1 VTNEDIKVQTKIE
14 LLDSIMG
21 SGKTQGV
28 IQWMLTNPQN
38 KYLYVSPMLT
48 EVEERIPT
56 ACQALEFTYPCT
68 EEYKTKGQHLLK
80 LLEEGCNVS
89 FTHSLFTDL
98 TKQHLALIR
107 KHEYILIVDEEVAF
121 IEPYKGNY
129 SRDDIVSLEKAGHI
143 RVEEDNLGRVV
154 WQWYDDNEMNDT
166 AYSKLK
172 RMSDLGMLYC
182 AKRDRKIMVV
192 HLPIELVQSSR
203 RVILLTYLFK
213 GSVMESFMDL
223 KGIEIVPFKEVKPL
237 KSTTDVLTKAKSLIT
252 FIDTTT
258 TKAVSNLS
266 MSSTWYSKNATTADL
281 EKVSNAIFSVY
292 RKFGDKES
300 FIFTAPKSL
309 ADYQYVKDEK
319 LKRNIIHK
327 KMPKDVDW
335 IYCGTKATNM
345 WSHKSIAVHAYN
357 RYVNTAI
364 KAYLQDY
371 GTPPDDDMFALSEM
385 VQWIF
390 RTCIRNDEPL
400 QLCILNNRMKG
411 LLCNWLNGN

>member
-1 VTNEDIKVQTKIE
+1 MQTKIE

-28 IQWMLTNPQN
+28 IQWMLDNPQN

-107 KHEYILIVDEEVAF
+107 KHEYVLIVDEEVAF

-129 SRDDIVSLEKAGHI
+129 SRDDIVSLEKAQHI

-223 KGIEIVPFKEVKPL
+223 KGIEIVPFKEVTPPK
-237 KSTTDVLTKAKSLIT
+237 TTKDVLTKAKSLIT

-258 TKAVSNLS
+258 TKAVSSLS

-309 ADYQYVKDEK
+309 ADYEYVKDEK

-390 RTCIRNDEPL
+390 RTCIRNGEPL
-400 QLCILNNRMKG
+400 QLCILNSRMKG
-411 LLCNWLNGN
+411 LLLDWLNGK

>member
-1 VTNEDIKVQTKIE
+1 MKTKIE

-28 IQWMLTNPQN
+28 IQWMLNNPQN

-56 ACQALEFTYPCT
+56 ACQSLEFTYPCT

-107 KHEYILIVDEEVAF
+107 KHEYVLIVDEEVAF

-203 RVILLTYLFK
+203 RVVLLTYLFK

-223 KGIEIVPFKEVKPL
+223 KGIEIVPFKEVVPPK
-237 KSTTDVLTKAKSLIT
+237 TTKDVLTKAKSLIT

-309 ADYQYVKDEK
+309 ADYEYVKEER

-400 QLCILNNRMKG
+400 QLCILNSRMKR
-411 LLCNWLNGN
+411 LLIDWLNGS

>member
-1 VTNEDIKVQTKIE
+1 MQTKIE

-28 IQWMLTNPQN
+28 IQWMLNNPQN

-48 EVEERIPT
+48 EIEERIPT
-56 ACQALEFTYPCT
+56 ACQALEFTYPRT

-107 KHEYILIVDEEVAF
+107 KHEYVLIVDEEVAF

-223 KGIEIVPFKEVKPL
+223 KGIEIVPFKEVTPPK
-237 KSTTDVLTKAKSLIT
+237 TTKDVLTKAKSLIT

-400 QLCILNNRMKG
+400 QLCIFNNRMKG

>member
-1 VTNEDIKVQTKIE
+1 MQTKIE

-28 IQWMLTNPQN
+28 IQWMLNNPQN

-107 KHEYILIVDEEVAF
+107 KHEYVLIVDEEVAF

-213 GSVMESFMDL
+213 GSVMESFIDL
-223 KGIEIVPFKEVKPL
+223 KGIEIVPFKEVVPPK
-237 KSTTDVLTKAKSLIT
+237 TTKDVLTKAKSLIT

-266 MSSTWYSKNATTADL
+266 MSSTWYSKNATAADL

-309 ADYQYVKDEK
+309 ADYEYVKEER

>member
-1 VTNEDIKVQTKIE
+1 MQTKIE

-28 IQWMLTNPQN
+28 IQWMLNNPQN

-98 TKQHLALIR
+98 TKQHLSLIR
-107 KHEYILIVDEEVAF
+107 KHEYVLIVDEEVAF

-223 KGIEIVPFKEVKPL
+223 KGIEIVPFKEVVPPK
-237 KSTTDVLTKAKSLIT
+237 TTKDVLTKAKSLIT

-309 ADYQYVKDEK
+309 ADYEYVKDEK

>member
-1 VTNEDIKVQTKIE
+1 MQTKIE

-28 IQWMLTNPQN
+28 IQWMLNNPQN

-107 KHEYILIVDEEVAF
+107 KHEYVLIVDEEVAF

-143 RVEEDNLGRVV
+143 KVEEDNLGRVV

-223 KGIEIVPFKEVKPL
+223 KGIEIVPFKEVVPPK
-237 KSTTDVLTKAKSLIT
+237 TTKDVLTKAKSLIT

-281 EKVSNAIFSVY
+281 ERVSNAIFSVY

-345 WSHKSIAVHAYN
+345 WSHKTVAVHAYN

>member
-1 VTNEDIKVQTKIE
+1 VQTKIE

-28 IQWMLTNPQN
+28 IQWMLNNPQN

-107 KHEYILIVDEEVAF
+107 KHEYVLIVDEEVAF

-223 KGIEIVPFKEVKPL
+223 KGIEIVPFKEVIPPK
-237 KSTTDVLTKAKSLIT
+237 TTKDVLTKAKSLIT

-281 EKVSNAIFSVY
+281 ERISNAIFSVY

-309 ADYQYVKDEK
+309 ADYEYVKEER

-400 QLCILNNRMKG
+400 QLCILNSRMKR
-411 LLCNWLNGN
+411 LLTDWLNGS

>member
-1 VTNEDIKVQTKIE
+1 MQTKIE

-28 IQWMLTNPQN
+28 IQWMLNNPQN

-98 TKQHLALIR
+98 TKQHLSLIR
-107 KHEYILIVDEEVAF
+107 KHEYVLIVDEEVAF

-223 KGIEIVPFKEVKPL
+223 KGIEIVPFKEVVPPK
-237 KSTTDVLTKAKSLIT
+237 TTKDVLTKAKNLIT

-258 TKAVSNLS
+258 TKAVSSLS

-309 ADYQYVKDEK
+309 ADYEYVKDEK

-411 LLCNWLNGN
+411 LLCNWLSGN

>member
-1 VTNEDIKVQTKIE
+1 MQTKIE

-28 IQWMLTNPQN
+28 IQWMLNNPQN

-48 EVEERIPT
+48 EVEERVPT

-107 KHEYILIVDEEVAF
+107 KHEYVLIVDEEVAF

-223 KGIEIVPFKEVKPL
+223 KGIEIVPFREVVPPK
-237 KSTTDVLTKAKSLIT
+237 TTKDVLTKAKSLIT

-258 TKAVSNLS
+258 TKAVSSLS

>member
-1 VTNEDIKVQTKIE
+1 MQTKIE

-21 SGKTQGV
+21 SGKTEGV
-28 IQWMLTNPQN
+28 IQWMLNNPQN

-48 EVEERIPT
+48 EIEERIPT

-107 KHEYILIVDEEVAF
+107 KHEYVLIVDEEVAF

-223 KGIEIVPFKEVKPL
+223 KGIEIVPFKEVTPPK
-237 KSTTDVLTKAKSLIT
+237 TTKDVLTKAKSLII

-400 QLCILNNRMKG
+400 QLCIFNNRMKG

>member
-1 VTNEDIKVQTKIE
+1 MQTKIE

-28 IQWMLTNPQN
+28 IQWMLNNPQN

-98 TKQHLALIR
+98 TKQHLAMIR
-107 KHEYILIVDEEVAF
+107 KHEYVLIVDEEVAF

-129 SRDDIVSLEKAGHI
+129 SRDDIVSLEKAQHI

-223 KGIEIVPFKEVKPL
+223 KGIEIVPFKEVTPPK
-237 KSTTDVLTKAKSLIT
+237 TTKDVLTKAKNLIT

-281 EKVSNAIFSVY
+281 ERVSNAIFSVY

-411 LLCNWLNGN
+411 LLLDWLDGK

>member
-1 VTNEDIKVQTKIE
+1 MQTKIE

-28 IQWMLTNPQN
+28 IQWMLNNPQN

-107 KHEYILIVDEEVAF
+107 KHEYVLIVDEEVAF

-223 KGIEIVPFKEVKPL
+223 KGIEIVPFKEVVPPK
-237 KSTTDVLTKAKSLIT
+237 TTKDVLTKAKSLIT

-309 ADYQYVKDEK
+309 ADYEYVKEER

-400 QLCILNNRMKG
+400 QLCILNSRMKR
-411 LLCNWLNGN
+411 LLIDWLNGS

>member
-1 VTNEDIKVQTKIE
+1 MQTKIE

-28 IQWMLTNPQN
+28 IQWMLNNPQN

-107 KHEYILIVDEEVAF
+107 KHEYVLVVDEEVAF

-203 RVILLTYLFK
+203 RVILLTYLFN

-223 KGIEIVPFKEVKPL
+223 KGIEIVPFKEVVPPK
-237 KSTTDVLTKAKSLIT
+237 TTKDVLTKAKSLIT

-266 MSSTWYSKNATTADL
+266 MSSTWYSKNATAADL

-309 ADYQYVKDEK
+309 ADYEYVKEER

>member
-1 VTNEDIKVQTKIE
+1 MQTKIE

-28 IQWMLTNPQN
+28 IQWMLNNPQN

-107 KHEYILIVDEEVAF
+107 KHEYVLIVDEEVAF

-223 KGIEIVPFKEVKPL
+223 KGIEIVPFKEVVLPK
-237 KSTTDVLTKAKSLIT
+237 TTKDVLTKAKSLIT

-309 ADYQYVKDEK
+309 ADYEYVKDEK

>member
-1 VTNEDIKVQTKIE
+1 MQTKIE

-28 IQWMLTNPQN
+28 IQWMLNNPQN

-68 EEYKTKGQHLLK
+68 EEYKTKGQHLLR

-107 KHEYILIVDEEVAF
+107 KHEYVLIVDEEVAF

-223 KGIEIVPFKEVKPL
+223 KGIEIVPFKEVVPPK
-237 KSTTDVLTKAKSLIT
+237 TTKDVLTKAKSLIT

>member
-1 VTNEDIKVQTKIE
+1 MQTKIE

-28 IQWMLTNPQN
+28 IQWMLNNPQN

-56 ACQALEFTYPCT
+56 ACQSLEFTYPCT
-68 EEYKTKGQHLLK
+68 EEYKTKGQHLFK

-107 KHEYILIVDEEVAF
+107 KHEYVLIVDEEVAF

-223 KGIEIVPFKEVKPL
+223 KGIEIVPFKEVVPPK
-237 KSTTDVLTKAKSLIT
+237 TTKDVLTKAKSLIT

>member
-1 VTNEDIKVQTKIE
+1 MKVQTKIE

-28 IQWMLTNPQN
+28 IQWMLNNPQN

-48 EVEERIPT
+48 EIEERIPT

-107 KHEYILIVDEEVAF
+107 KHEYVLIVDEEVAF

-223 KGIEIVPFKEVKPL
+223 KGIEIVPFKEVIPPK
-237 KSTTDVLTKAKSLIT
+237 TTKDVLTKAKSLIT

-411 LLCNWLNGN
+411 LLCNWLNGD

>member
-1 VTNEDIKVQTKIE
+1 MQTKIE

-28 IQWMLTNPQN
+28 IQWMLNNPQN

-107 KHEYILIVDEEVAF
+107 KHEYVLIVDEEVAF

-223 KGIEIVPFKEVKPL
+223 KGIEIVAFKEVVPPK
-237 KSTTDVLTKAKSLIT
+237 TTRHVLTKAKSLIT

-309 ADYQYVKDEK
+309 ADYEYVKEER

-400 QLCILNNRMKG
+400 QLCILNSRMKR
-411 LLCNWLNGN
+411 LLIDWLNGN

>member
-1 VTNEDIKVQTKIE
+1 MQTKIE

-28 IQWMLTNPQN
+28 IQWMLNNPQN

-107 KHEYILIVDEEVAF
+107 KHEYVLIVDEEVAF

-223 KGIEIVPFKEVKPL
+223 KGIEIVPFKEVTPPK
-237 KSTTDVLTKAKSLIT
+237 TTKDVLTKAKSLIT

-335 IYCGTKATNM
+335 IYCGTKATNL
-345 WSHKSIAVHAYN
+345 WAHKTVAVHAYN
-357 RYVNTAI
+357 RFVNTAI

>member
-1 VTNEDIKVQTKIE
+1 MQTKIE

-28 IQWMLTNPQN
+28 IQWMLNNPQN

-48 EVEERIPT
+48 EVEDRIPT
-56 ACQALEFTYPCT
+56 ACQSLEFTYPCT

-107 KHEYILIVDEEVAF
+107 KHEYVLIVDEEVAF

-129 SRDDIVSLEKAGHI
+129 GRDDIVSLEKAGHI

-223 KGIEIVPFKEVKPL
+223 KGIEIVPFKEVVPPK
-237 KSTTDVLTKAKSLIT
+237 TTKDVLTKAKSLIT

-309 ADYQYVKDEK
+309 ADYEYVKEER

-371 GTPPDDDMFALSEM
+371 GNPPNDDMFALSEM

-400 QLCILNNRMKG
+400 QLCILNDRMRG

>member
-1 VTNEDIKVQTKIE
+1 MQTKIE

-28 IQWMLTNPQN
+28 IQWMLNNPQN

-107 KHEYILIVDEEVAF
+107 KHEYVLIVDEEVAF

-223 KGIEIVPFKEVKPL
+223 KGIEIVPFTEVKPI
-237 KSTTDVLTKAKSLIT
+237 KSTTDVLSKAKSLIT

-309 ADYQYVKDEK
+309 ADYEYVKEEK

>member
-1 VTNEDIKVQTKIE
+1 MQTKIE

-28 IQWMLTNPQN
+28 IQWMLNNPQN

-107 KHEYILIVDEEVAF
+107 KHEYVLIVDEEVAF

-213 GSVMESFMDL
+213 RSVMESFMDL
-223 KGIEIVPFKEVKPL
+223 RGIEIVPFKEVVPPK
-237 KSTTDVLTKAKSLIT
+237 TTKDVLTKAKNLIT